1 VPGAAGLVCPFP
13 AVASRG
19 APALRWGFFYRA
31 RSIVVS
37 GAAIQSGNE
46 YDVSVGDPHD
56 SATRLQDR
64 CP

>member
-1 VPGAAGLVCPFP
+1 VLLVWFAPFQP
-13 AVASRG
+13 LPHG
-19 APALRWGFFYRA
+19 EPPALCWGFFYRA
-31 RSIVVS
+31 RSIVARR
-37 GAAIQSGNE
+37 AAIRSNNE